1 MQLTL
6 ESDYAVRIIY
16 VISGESTGEKK
27 RMDARSISDVSGV
40 PLRFSLKILRKLVG
54 GGFVRSYKGTRG
66 GYELAKEPSEI
77 SMLDVVELIE
87 GPIHINRCVAG
98 DFICTRTK
106 EEPCEF
112 QKCFNEVSEE
122 IRNSLKGFT
131 FDRFI
136 G

>member
-6 ESDYAVRIIY
+6 EADYAVRIVY
-16 VISGESTGEKK
+16 VLSGDLSEEKK
-27 RMDARSISDVSGV
+27 RMDAKNISEISGV

-54 GGFVRSYKGTRG
+54 GGLVRSYKGTRG

-77 SMLDVVELIE
+77 SLLEVVELIE
-87 GPIHINRCVAG
+87 GRIRINRCVSG
-98 DFICTRTK
+98 EFICTRTK
-106 EEPCEF
+106 DRPCEF

-122 IRNSLKGFT
+122 IRGSLNEYT
-131 FDRFI
+131 FDRFM